1 VILEF
6 WNNGG
11 ERGALRLRKR
21 QKNEKDV
28 QIVED
33 VKGVQVVQSVKSVKT
48 VTIEQKKRA
57 ETIQPEADEPRPAI
71 N

>member
-6 WNNGG
+6 WNAGIMEEKEERG
-11 ERGALRLRKR
+11 IRGALRLRKR
-21 QKNEKDV
+21 QKNEKD
-28 QIVED
+28 
-33 VKGVQVVQSVKSVKT
+33 VQSVKSVKT

-57 ETIQPEADEPRPAI
+57 ETIQPEADKPRPA